1 MEKET
6 TLQNYILPFAF
17 FAAVVRILVDTVFKT
32 LDFGPLYYYST
43 FLICFILEIIFI
55 TIVISKYKNKF
66 GSLKTRQALKIG
78 VIIMLITGF
87 GYSSFS
93 FLYDNFIDPEFQN
106 STIIEITKKYN
117 PQGLEAVKKQILDA
131 KAIGIGKKLLG
142 ILTSTLWFVVLGL
155 LISFISGSVLK
166 TKENK

>member
-17 FAAVVRILVDTVFKT
+17 ISAIVRILIDTIFKT
-32 LDFGPLYYYST
+32 IDFGPIYYYSS

-55 TIVISKYKNKF
+55 TIIISKYKNKF
-66 GSLKTRQALKIG
+66 GSLKTREALKIG

-87 GYSSFS
+87 GYSLFS
-93 FLYDNFIDPEFQN
+93 FLYDNYIDPEFQN
-106 STIIEITKKYN
+106 STIIEFTRKFN
-117 PQGLEAVKKQILDA
+117 PQGIEAVKKQILET
-131 KAIGIGKKLLG
+131 KSIGIGKKLMG
-142 ILTSTLWFVVLGL
+142 ILTSTLWFVVLGS

-166 TKENK
+166 TKDKN